1 MVNASSL
8 TAHATAHPGFIGLD
22 VFPRVPADTVLIGA
36 HHTNAELM
44 KYLEGGFVARQTE
57 LPLELDGRHA
67 GRMAGDLVDAQNH
80 TESGV
85 CVRSMTVPAA
95 MAAAKRPK
103 ARGNVPWTV
112 SYPVVRTDEPSAPS
126 CALKVGSTRRFIR
139 EQALK
144 LRKRVRE
151 RQIVPLKYV
160 DCHDRPTF
168 MQILKILPVVGWCD
182 NRISTK

>member
-1 MVNASSL
+1 
-8 TAHATAHPGFIGLD
+8 
-22 VFPRVPADTVLIGA
+22 
-36 HHTNAELM
+36 M

-57 LPLELDGRHA
+57 LPLELDGRQA
-67 GRMAGDLVDAQNH
+67 GRLAGDQVSRPEPYRERRMRALHDGAGGKA
-80 TESGV
+80 GV
-85 CVRSMTVPAA
+85 AA
-95 MAAAKRPK
+95 TMAAAKHPK
-103 ARGNVPWTV
+103 ARGNVPWPV
-112 SYPVVRTDEPSAPS
+112 SHPAVRTDEPSAPS

-168 MQILKILPVVGWCD
+168 MQMLKILPVVGGCD
-182 NRISTK
+182 NRISTDTS